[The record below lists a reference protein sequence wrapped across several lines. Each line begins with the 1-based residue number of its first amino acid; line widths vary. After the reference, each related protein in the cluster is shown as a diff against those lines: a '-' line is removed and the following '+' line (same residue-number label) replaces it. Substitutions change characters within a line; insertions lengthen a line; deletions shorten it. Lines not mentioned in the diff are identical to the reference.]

1 METQINW
8 RVLNMEKEDAVKLLE
23 KNGFTVVYE
32 SGVPIVIY
40 EGGEKEMKETYK
52 KAAAFLKEKGYA
64 ASFGVRGGAKNRQQ
78 SSKAAYTQL
87 KENEDGQLSLL

>member
-1 METQINW
+1 
-8 RVLNMEKEDAVKLLE
+8 MEKENAVRLLE

-52 KAAAFLKEKGYA
+52 KVAAFLKENGYA
-64 ASFGVRGGAKNRQQ
+64 ASFGVRGDAKNRQQ
-78 SSKAAYTQL
+78 VAKAAFTQL
-87 KENEDGQLSLL
+87 RENADGQLSLL

>member
-1 METQINW
+1 MAAQIGGI
-8 RVLNMEKEDAVKLLE
+8 RLMEKENAVRLLE

-52 KAAAFLKEKGYA
+52 KVAAFLKENGYA
-64 ASFGVRGGAKNRQQ
+64 ASFGVRGDAKNRQQ
-78 SSKAAYTQL
+78 AAKAAFTQL
-87 KENEDGQLSLL
+87 RENADGQLSLL

>member
-1 METQINW
+1 
-8 RVLNMEKEDAVKLLE
+8 MEKENAVKLLE
-23 KNGFTVVYE
+23 KKGFTVVYE

-52 KAAAFLKEKGYA
+52 QVAAVLKEKGYA
-64 ASFGVRGGAKNRQQ
+64 ASFGVRGDAKNRQQ
-78 SSKAAYTQL
+78 PSRAVYTQL